1 MVNEARVTWL
11 NEMQFVAETGSGHSV
26 VLESGGKNRG
36 PSPMEMLLVGMAGC
50 TAVDVVH
57 ILKRMR
63 QPVTDIQVNV
73 KGARAENP
81 PKVYT
86 DIEVE
91 YVVTGRG
98 LSEEK
103 VRRAVEM
110 SQTTYCSASIMLGKT
125 ATITNSIRILEANAE
140 TPSSASAARV
150 DELEKQLVDL
160 QARLP
165 AHSIPASMIAELDEL
180 EAELA
185 LAKRQ
190 WQAEQQGQGA
200 GSHAGGD
207 I

>member
-1 MVNEARVTWL
+1 MNEARVTWV
-11 NEMQFVAETGSGHSV
+11 NDMQFVAETGSGHAV
-26 VLESGGKNRG
+26 VLESGGKNRA

-63 QPVTDIQVNV
+63 QPVTDVQVNV
-73 KGARAENP
+73 KGARAEKP

-103 VRRAVEM
+103 VRRAVEL
-110 SQTTYCSASIMLGKT
+110 SETTYCSASIMLGKT
-125 ATITNSIRILEANAE
+125 ATITNTIRILDADTE
-140 TPSSASAARV
+140 SSLPEGAARV
-150 DELEKQLVDL
+150 AELEKQLADL

-165 AHSIPASMIAELDEL
+165 AHSVPPSMIAELDEL
-180 EAELA
+180 EEELA
-185 LAKRQ
+185 LARRQ
-190 WQAEQQGQGA
+190 SQAEQANPQ
-200 GSHAGGD
+200 S
-207 I
+207 

>member
-1 MVNEARVTWL
+1 MNEARVTWL
-11 NEMQFVAETGSGHSV
+11 NETQFVAETGSGHAV
-26 VLESGGKNRG
+26 VLESGGKNRA

-73 KGARAENP
+73 KGARADKP

-86 DIEVE
+86 AIEVE

-110 SQTTYCSASIMLGKT
+110 SQTTYCSASIMLGKA
-125 ATITNSIRILEANAE
+125 ATITSSICILEAYAE
-140 TPSSASAARV
+140 SLPMEGAARV
-150 DELEKQLVDL
+150 DELEKQLADL
-160 QARLP
+160 QSRLP
-165 AHSIPASMIAELDEL
+165 AHSIPPSMIVELDEL
-180 EAELA
+180 EEELA
-185 LAKRQ
+185 VAKRQ
-190 WQAEQQGQGA
+190 WQAEQANQGTG
-200 GSHAGGD
+200 HLAGGEN
-207 I
+207 